1 MMTRYR
7 KLLALL
13 LVSLLLSACGNSA
26 PAAETKQPQ
35 TAQIQVAQ
43 ESEATVADVA
53 DRCAQLLINLVPEPA
68 YGSVGGEWSVIG
80 LSRWGGELP
89 KTWIDCYWNNLCD
102 YISGCDGV
110 LSERKYTE
118 YSRVILAVTAIGK
131 DPTDVNGYNLLLPLA
146 DFEQTIF
153 QGMNGPVYALLAL
166 DSGNYEIPE
175 NTVGGIQAT
184 REAYL
189 AYILDAECDDGGW
202 SLAGSEAD
210 VDVTAMALQ
219 ALAKY
224 RDRADVAEAV
234 ERALAFLSA
243 QQNEQGGFISF
254 NAESSESVSQTM
266 TALAELGIALD
277 DSRFVKKGNTLLDA
291 LLRYQNSDGGFSH
304 LMGGDTD
311 LLATEQAFYALVAA
325 ERMEQGK
332 SSLYNMK

>member
-13 LVSLLLSACGNSA
+13 LVSLLLSACGNST

-35 TAQIQVAQ
+35 TAQVQAAQ
-43 ESEATVADVA
+43 ESEATAATIV
-53 DRCAQLLINLVPEPA
+53 DRCAQLLIKLVPEPA
-68 YGSVGGEWSVIG
+68 CGSVGGEWSVIG
-80 LSRWGGELP
+80 LSRWEGELP
-89 KTWIDCYWNNLCD
+89 EKWIDCYWNNLCD
-102 YISGCDGV
+102 YVSGCGGV
-110 LSERKYTE
+110 LNERKYTE

-131 DPTDVNGYNLLLPLA
+131 DPADVNGYNLLLPLA

-166 DSGNYEIPE
+166 DSGNYEIPA
-175 NTVGGIQAT
+175 NVGGIQAT
-184 REAYL
+184 REAYIE
-189 AYILDAECDDGGW
+189 YILGAEAEDGGW
-202 SLAGSEAD
+202 SLAGGEAD
-210 VDVTAMALQ
+210 VDVTAMTLQ

-224 RDRADVAEAV
+224 RDQTEVAEAV

-243 QQNEQGGFISF
+243 QQNDQGSFTSF
-254 NAESSESVSQTM
+254 NAESSESLSQTI
-266 TALAELGIALD
+266 TALAELGISLD
-277 DSRFVKKGNTLLDA
+277 DPRFVKNGNTLLDA

-325 ERMEQGK
+325 ARLEQGK